1 MKFVFNLILLC
12 VFFIGKAQTFPIK
25 KTMQEFNTCKTRA
38 CQIKASF
45 LIAEYYLED
54 DKLYDAQK
62 WLYVSENLNSI
73 EKFDTISVFINSLQS
88 ELFYYNGL
96 YQFGVNEADKVIT
109 KSTILKDSLFIS
121 NGYFFK
127 AINLFELKNLKDAE
141 KMLWKS
147 RDFQP
152 VKIKKQRLRSPI
164 FKEHIYNNLAQ
175 LKLQIPQSDS
185 AMYYNTKAYLFAKK
199 NNSKRAIPNIEQTY
213 GQIYLEQSNYNEAI
227 LYFKKSTKSAVKSN
241 YFDIVLANY
250 SYLIQCYPNDFKNTN
265 DWFNE
270 GLAIIKDKKINISYQ
285 VFFYENAVK
294 AFKKNNELQKLAFAQ
309 EQLIEINQTISLTN
323 NDYIQNISKQ
333 YLENENKLL
342 KQELNLTNIIKEKQ
356 FFYFLTVALVL
367 ISLGLW
373 YFFKQ
378 RQRLKNQEIETL
390 KQNQEISNLESL
402 IDGEEKER
410 KRIAQELHDGLNGD
424 LSAIKYRLSSLED
437 VLLQEE
443 DRQSLSKSIALID
456 GACAQVRAISHNL
469 IPTSILDF
477 GLVETVNQYCV
488 KINNSYPI
496 IFDFQYFGN
505 PAVLNKK
512 NETVIYRI
520 IQELI
525 NNISKHS
532 KATTALVQLNFH
544 ENELFIT
551 VEDNGIGFNSN
562 DVHKGLGLKNIRSR
576 VDFLNANL
584 EIDSGE
590 KGTSYHINIDLKTLK
605 ND

>member
-1 MKFVFNLILLC
+1 MKFVFNLILIC

-25 KTMQEFNTCKTRA
+25 KTMQEFNACKTRA

-152 VKIKKQRLRSPI
+152 AQIKKKRLRSPI

-227 LYFKKSTKSAVKSN
+227 LYFQKSTKSAVKSN

-250 SYLIQCYPNDFKNTN
+250 SYLMQCYPNDFKNTN

-270 GLAIIKDKKINISYQ
+270 GLATIKDKKINISYQ

-309 EQLIEINQTISLTN
+309 EQLIEINQKISLTN

-551 VEDNGIGFNSN
+551 VEDNGIGFNIN
-562 DVHKGLGLKNIRSR
+562 DVHKGLGLKNIKSR
-576 VDFLNANL
+576 ADFLNANL

-590 KGTSYHINIDLKTLK
+590 KGTSYHINVDLKTLK

>member
-1 MKFVFNLILLC
+1 MKFVFNLILIC

-38 CQIKASF
+38 CQIKTSF

-152 VKIKKQRLRSPI
+152 AQIKKKRLRSPI

-227 LYFKKSTKSAVKSN
+227 LYFQKSTKSAVKSN

-250 SYLIQCYPNDFKNTN
+250 SYLMQCYPNDFKNTN

-551 VEDNGIGFNSN
+551 VEDNGIGFNIN
-562 DVHKGLGLKNIRSR
+562 DVHKGLGLKNIKSR
-576 VDFLNANL
+576 ADFLNANL

-590 KGTSYHINIDLKTLK
+590 KGTSYHINVDLKTLK

>member
-141 KMLWKS
+141 MMLWKS

-152 VKIKKQRLRSPI
+152 AQTKKKRLRSPI

-227 LYFKKSTKSAVKSN
+227 LYFQKSTKSAVKSN

-250 SYLIQCYPNDFKNTN
+250 SYLMQCYPNDFKNTN

-270 GLAIIKDKKINISYQ
+270 GLAIVKHKKINISYQ

-309 EQLIEINQTISLTN
+309 EQLIEINQKISLTN

-356 FFYFLTVALVL
+356 IFYFLTVALVL

-488 KINNSYPI
+488 KISNSYPI
-496 IFDFQYFGN
+496 ILDFQYFGN

-551 VEDNGIGFNSN
+551 VEDNGIGLNIN
-562 DVHKGLGLKNIRSR
+562 DVHKGLGLTNIRSR
-576 VDFLNANL
+576 VAFLNANL

>member
-38 CQIKASF
+38 CQIKTSF

-109 KSTILKDSLFIS
+109 KSKKLKDSLFIS

-141 KMLWKS
+141 MMLWKS

-152 VKIKKQRLRSPI
+152 AQIKKKRLRSPI

-227 LYFKKSTKSAVKSN
+227 LYFQKSTKSAVKSN

-250 SYLIQCYPNDFKNTN
+250 SYLMQCYPNDFKNTN

-309 EQLIEINQTISLTN
+309 EQLIEINQKISLTN

-356 FFYFLTVALVL
+356 IFYFLTVALVL

-443 DRQSLSKSIALID
+443 DRQSLSKSIELID

-469 IPTSILDF
+469 IPTSIVDF

-551 VEDNGIGFNSN
+551 VEDNGIGFNIN
-562 DVHKGLGLKNIRSR
+562 DVHKGLGLKNIKSR
-576 VDFLNANL
+576 ADFLNANL

-590 KGTSYHINIDLKTLK
+590 KGTSYHINVDLKTLK